1 MASTG
6 KKPKT
11 PKEETQMVVREP
23 PAKKSKMVYICGFC
37 GRSSDKKGVT
47 FSFIDD
53 PQHAVCY
60 RCGWVALALRPCP
73 DIEKNQHLVFLVM
86 VYTNEKGFGIKDEIF
101 AAQFDGAVKVYD
113 GMVSGG
119 TVPSFS
125 PSCEI
130 SNTTQYGFSVFQD
143 FGALTAQEFFA
154 LFGKKPQDSMN
165 DSKVK
170 NIAFA
175 IPWKGPGSGS
185 GDSQMFGISL
195 GSIPSHIALGMRK
208 VRIHYG
214 SAASRQDL
222 YLSESS
228 QLHANQGDA
237 VFAYVSGLNLKL
249 RGHSLNPANEPPPTY
264 KDIVEANQQ
273 AEAQK
278 SAKAASA
285 AANQPA
291 EGGGGSDSEDIPV
304 VKAVGYQGGQLQSK
318 QPKKN
323 KTLKGK
329 GGGAAASADGTV
341 KSSSKQ
347 GKGPKDPIADQ
358 LKNLDED
365 MKKVGE
371 KHLATPKGSGVK
383 SLELLISE
391 NFLYNDPKLSRGNS
405 AALTGAKTIEKNLR
419 ANKMTS
425 TADLLETRIEECEH
439 AGQLTKESFQLMKI
453 DDLET
458 HLDMTKRL
466 WPKFGFHLQIK
477 ISFRYVQ
484 EHLQVAEDLRIKTD
498 KQALKMY
505 AVFAESLDL
514 LGVGP
519 HGDDVAVFSKDASKI
534 CHVLHR
540 LREEERRVCSD
551 ATGSAT
557 EENLE
562 EALSAMLQGDGELPL
577 SEEQSE
583 LFSAAEAFGALYA
596 DVWNLD
602 AMMSLLK
609 SESSGHEMVNII
621 CKRLSKVITKAE
633 TVLTEMAASR
643 VGSYCRRCAQGSCH
657 LQGVCSAAQRGVG
670 WR

>member
-1 MASTG
+1 MWQICVPSNFVLSVSFREI
-6 KKPKT
+6 T
-11 PKEETQMVVREP
+11 PARKEETQMVVREP

-37 GRSSDKKGVT
+37 GRSRDKKALWSPLYRAAFVLIERSTRHMAHYNFSRVWYQFTFIKPPENAYAILRFVPYLGPSVVQGVT

-228 QLHANQGDA
+228 QLHVNQGDA

-405 AALTGAKTIEKNLR
+405 AALTGVPVSIFTFSPSMVSACVCVCVCVRTIWRDVK
-419 ANKMTS
+419 
-425 TADLLETRIEECEH
+425 
-439 AGQLTKESFQLMKI
+439 
-453 DDLET
+453 
-458 HLDMTKRL
+458 
-466 WPKFGFHLQIK
+466 LQK
-477 ISFRYVQ
+477 KCR
-484 EHLQVAEDLRIKTD
+484 
-498 KQALKMY
+498 
-505 AVFAESLDL
+505 
-514 LGVGP
+514 
-519 HGDDVAVFSKDASKI
+519 
-534 CHVLHR
+534 
-540 LREEERRVCSD
+540 
-551 ATGSAT
+551 GS
-557 EENLE
+557 
-562 EALSAMLQGDGELPL
+562 
-577 SEEQSE
+577 
-583 LFSAAEAFGALYA
+583 
-596 DVWNLD
+596 
-602 AMMSLLK
+602 SLL
-609 SESSGHEMVNII
+609 
-621 CKRLSKVITKAE
+621 A
-633 TVLTEMAASR
+633 
-643 VGSYCRRCAQGSCH
+643 
-657 LQGVCSAAQRGVG
+657 
-670 WR
+670 